1 MSYARW
7 EVSTITLLPY
17 QSRPGNSPAKIL
29 IKNIDTTVI
38 ILWIILIIFLF
49 TKTLYCHLYNTV
61 AV

>member
-38 ILWIILIIFLF
+38 ILWIILIIFFIYKDIILS
-49 TKTLYCHLYNTV
+49 LV
-61 AV
+61 